1 MTPVAIGDT
10 QGTLQAR
17 KTCITP
23 YKCPETLIWV
33 YMEVLQSL
41 VPMTMGF
48 NNKPCLFSLFSLFS
62 TMGYFWQN
70 FGKMGVGQYSQM
82 SWRASQ
88 SVPAT
93 SSHLLISWKMSPLKP
108 VPQAELWTGKT
119 WQKHLQ
125 TYQRHVIILKNVF
138 KKFQAYI
145 FNS

>member
-23 YKCPETLIWV
+23 YKRPETLLWV

-41 VPMTMGF
+41 VPMTMGL

-70 FGKMGVGQYSQM
+70 FGKMGVGSTPRCPGDPASRFQPLPAICWLAEKCHPWSQYPRK
-82 SWRASQ
+82 SWG
-88 SVPAT
+88 
-93 SSHLLISWKMSPLKP
+93 LEKC
-108 VPQAELWTGKT
+108 
-119 WQKHLQ
+119 QKRLQ
-125 TYQRHVIILKNVF
+125 TYQGHVVTLENAS
-138 KKFQAYI
+138 KKFQPCI
-145 FNS
+145 INS

>member
-1 MTPVAIGDT
+1 MNPVAIGDT

-23 YKCPETLIWV
+23 YKRPETLIWV

-41 VPMTMGF
+41 LPMTMGF

-70 FGKMGVGQYSQM
+70 FGKMGVRQYSQM
-82 SWRASQ
+82 SWRSSQ
-88 SVPAT
+88 LVPAT

-108 VPQAELWTGKT
+108 VPQEELRTGKT
-119 WQKHLQ
+119 SETSANVPEICSDTEKCLQ
-125 TYQRHVIILKNVF
+125 EVSAMYH
-138 KKFQAYI
+138 
-145 FNS
+145 

>member
-1 MTPVAIGDT
+1 MTPVDIGDT

-23 YKCPETLIWV
+23 YKRPETLVWV

-48 NNKPCLFSLFSLFS
+48 NNKPCLFSLFLLFS

-82 SWRASQ
+82 SRRSSQ

-108 VPQAELWTGKT
+108 VPQEELRTGKT
-119 WQKHLQ
+119 SKTSAKIPGTYSDTGKCLQ
-125 TYQRHVIILKNVF
+125 EVSDVYH
-138 KKFQAYI
+138 
-145 FNS
+145 